1 MKKLY
6 VSILV
11 ATAALAGFQA
21 LADALDLQSRAQ
33 LRRHQLEQRV
43 AQLPGRLA
51 ALRNTAGVENA
62 SRQTT
67 LAFATLADGATI
79 ADLEAEGINVL
90 IVKGDIAIVEVAYA
104 DVERVAKSPA

>member
-43 AQLPGRLA
+43 A
-51 ALRNTAGVENA
+51 
-62 SRQTT
+62 
-67 LAFATLADGATI
+67 
-79 ADLEAEGINVL
+79 
-90 IVKGDIAIVEVAYA
+90 
-104 DVERVAKSPA
+104 